1 MQLAD
6 WTAPLPPVTPPSAVD
21 ASLVG
26 DAFRERAP
34 SLVAALN
41 AVAGDRHVPS
51 ILFCKSPV
59 LVDAHPARMEE
70 RLPETI
76 RELAMVL
83 TLRCVAVALL
93 SQGAEASHDRMACVV
108 IDASGVADDAR
119 STARA
124 HVLFPSG
131 APTDGR
137 ALARV
142 EHTLRELSAQAMRI
156 AATLDLEVYQC
167 TPMHVVQHDA
177 SALALGHGGEEP
189 LFLAGCVALAHRV
202 AQAEARAR
210 AEAATAFLHAVRAV
224 PTDAARADLLRGF
237 GADLLARGGEAR

>member
-1 MQLAD
+1 MQLAE
-6 WTAPLPPVTPPSAVD
+6 WTAPLPPVTPSPAVD

-59 LVDAHPARMEE
+59 LVDAHPALMEE

-119 STARA
+119 R
-124 HVLFPSG
+124 P
-131 APTDGR
+131 R
-137 ALARV
+137 
-142 EHTLRELSAQAMRI
+142 
-156 AATLDLEVYQC
+156 
-167 TPMHVVQHDA
+167 
-177 SALALGHGGEEP
+177 
-189 LFLAGCVALAHRV
+189 
-202 AQAEARAR
+202 ARAR
-210 AEAATAFLHAVRAV
+210 ALPVGRAGRR
-224 PTDAARADLLRGF
+224 RASR
-237 GADLLARGGEAR
+237 ASSTRCAS